1 MDLHFADVQDSPL
14 FRARC
19 AEMEAATETLRT
31 RTRKVVTGASRYSES
46 LEEAFQESLRF
57 ADCIEE
63 FCSGADD
70 PNSTEQNFNVGGPSI
85 TRFSQTVREV
95 SSFIELLRTQV
106 ELIICDRLNQ
116 RSSSMTTDVRDARKR
131 LNQRSAD
138 YDAARSKHL
147 GHRTL
152 VQRGPWANNGFRSSG
167 SGSGLGNLSL
177 GGGGGSGSSPERGQ
191 QAMNAARSA
200 ADEARFDLARKLV
213 EVQVQSRYEFLE
225 SVASVMQAHLKYFEH
240 GHDVVGSLGPYIDET
255 LQLAS
260 KLKTDAKSKQ
270 DSLEEMITLQREA
283 DQIREA
289 AANAAG
295 VGGEPSPTYK
305 ANSSSFS
312 DPTNAAGGPLQ
323 MNIATSALA
332 SELENYIRATH
343 EFGGSQVTV
352 LRQGWLLKQ
361 SSKFKSKWQRRF
373 FVLDSTGTLYYYSN
387 KTERNSLGGGSNS
400 GIGSSRDTQ
409 QRPHNTVSLLTATVK
424 PGAAPPKDGAPA
436 VPFAFRV
443 VSPEREYTLQ
453 AEDEFEMQQ
462 WMESLQS
469 VIACLLSGVVDID
482 ILSRKVDREIGGT
495 NTGLPPPA
503 RATHTRDISIDLS
516 GAGSTGRPG
525 TGGSASSSSVAEV
538 NTAATPAN
546 TAAEIPS
553 SSLTT
558 RLSPTPS
565 SKAAPGTSTQSI
577 IAAVPGN
584 NHCADCGA
592 AAPDWGSLNLGT
604 LHCIECS
611 GFHRKLGVHISKVR
625 SLTLDVRV
633 WEPPVVALFQK
644 IGNTTANAVWE
655 GASSAAIAIVS
666 ATTSPVST
674 PLAAAGEFPRS
685 RPTSFNE
692 LVDDDDGDEEWV
704 WDADDV
710 GTDIEE
716 RSAEGGGGKDENKN
730 TSLTTAM
737 KKLQTAGVDG
747 GKSNSSGAATNH
759 PSAGVLIPNKP
770 SPSSSSA
777 AKESFIIAKYVKKA
791 YLSADQ
797 QPNKS
802 LNQHLW
808 TAVNSSD
815 VVATYQALVYGADV
829 NSLFITSSEAAHL
842 VEDTHALAG
851 GALER
856 VVSNP
861 RGLGDV
867 TITHIA
873 ASKGDVVVMELLL
886 QWGAPTE
893 LKDGYNRTPLMY
905 AVLHDYPDVARQLMK
920 RGVVCTGQDVM
931 GNSVVQMMGR
941 KGLADAD
948 LVAALH

>member
-1 MDLHFADVQDSPL
+1 MELHFADVQDSPL

-19 AEMEAATETLRT
+19 AEMEAATDTLRNKT
-31 RTRKVVTGASRYSES
+31 KKLVTGASRYSES

-70 PNSTEQNFNVGGPSI
+70 PNTIEQNFNVGGPTI
-85 TRFSQTVREV
+85 TRFVHTVREL

-116 RSSSMTTDVRDARKR
+116 RCSSLTTDVRDARKR
-131 LNQRSAD
+131 LNQRSND
-138 YDAARSKHL
+138 YDTARSKHL

-152 VQRGPWANNGFRSSG
+152 VQRGPWANNGLRS

-177 GGGGGSGSSPERGQ
+177 GGTGGGSVSSPERGQ
-191 QAMNAARSA
+191 QAMSAARSA

-225 SVASVMQAHLKYFEH
+225 SIASVMQAHLKYFEH
-240 GHDVVGSLGPYIDET
+240 CHNVVGALDPYIDET

-260 KLKTDAKSKQ
+260 RLKTDAKSKQ
-270 DSLEEMITLQREA
+270 DSLEEMITLQQEA

-289 AANAAG
+289 AAATAAG
-295 VGGEPSPTYK
+295 NGGEPSPTYK
-305 ANSSSFS
+305 GHSSSFT
-312 DPTNAAGGPLQ
+312 DPTNASSRGPLQ

-343 EFGGSQVTV
+343 EFGGRQVTV

-387 KTERNSLGGGSNS
+387 KSERNSVGGGGGTS
-400 GIGSSRDTQ
+400 GLGKDAQ
-409 QRPHNTVSLLTATVK
+409 QRPHNTVNLLTATVK
-424 PGAAPPKDGAPA
+424 PGTAPVKDGSPA

-462 WMESLQS
+462 WTESLQS
-469 VIACLLSGVVDID
+469 VIACLLSGVIDID
-482 ILSRKVDREIGGT
+482 LLSTKDNGEIGGT
-495 NTGLPPPA
+495 NTGLPAPA
-503 RATHTRDISIDLS
+503 RATHTRAISIDLS
-516 GAGSTGRPG
+516 GIGTTGRPG
-525 TGGSASSSSVAEV
+525 TGGSASSSSVTEV
-538 NTAATPAN
+538 APAGM
-546 TAAEIPS
+546 AKIPS
-553 SSLTT
+553 PSILTT
-558 RLSPTPS
+558 PLSTTTTTTTTPS
-565 SKAAPGTSTQSI
+565 SKAVASRPSTQSL

-584 NHCADCGA
+584 NQCADCGA

-611 GFHRKLGVHISKVR
+611 GFHRKLGVHVSKIR

-633 WEPPVVALFQK
+633 WEPTVVNLFQK
-644 IGNTTANAVWE
+644 IGNTAANAVWE
-655 GASSAAIAIVS
+655 GASGVAIAIVS

-674 PLAAAGEFPRS
+674 PLAAAVEFPRS
-685 RPTSFNE
+685 RPTSFND
-692 LVDDDDGDEEWV
+692 LVDDDEDDEWV
-704 WDADDV
+704 WGADDV
-710 GTDIEE
+710 GSDGQEL
-716 RSAEGGGGKDENKN
+716 SAEGGEK
-730 TSLTTAM
+730 SLTTAM
-737 KKLQTAGVDG
+737 KSLQTAAG
-747 GKSNSSGAATNH
+747 GGGGNKSSSSGAGTSHFSAKVCT
-759 PSAGVLIPNKP
+759 PSKP
-770 SPSSSSA
+770 SPSSASA
-777 AKESFIIAKYVKKA
+777 AKESFIIAKYVQKA
-791 YLSADQ
+791 YLTADHKGT
-797 QPNKS
+797 N
-802 LNQHLW
+802 LNHFLW

-815 VVATYQALVYGADV
+815 IIATYQALVYGADV
-829 NSLFITSSEAAHL
+829 NSLYITSSEAAHL
-842 VEDTHALAG
+842 VEDTHALSG
-851 GALER
+851 GALEK
-856 VVSNP
+856 VIPNP

-867 TITHIA
+867 TITHLA
-873 ASKGDVVVMELLL
+873 ASKGDDVIMELLL

-893 LKDGYNRTPLMY
+893 SKDGYNRTALMY
-905 AVLHDYPDVARQLMK
+905 AVLHDYPSVARQLMK

-931 GNSVVQMMGR
+931 GNSLVQMMGR

-948 LVAALH
+948 FVAALYEEK

>member
-19 AEMEAATETLRT
+19 AEMEAATDVLRN
-31 RTRKVVTGASRYSES
+31 KAKKLVTGASRYSES

-63 FCSGADD
+63 FCSGTDD
-70 PNSTEQNFNVGGPSI
+70 PNTVEQNFNVGGPTI
-85 TRFSQTVREV
+85 TRFVQTVREL

-106 ELIICDRLNQ
+106 ELIVCDRLNQ
-116 RSSSMTTDVRDARKR
+116 RSSLMATEVRDARKR
-131 LNQRSAD
+131 LNQRSSD

-152 VQRGPWANNGFRSSG
+152 VQRGPWANNGSKNSSSG
-167 SGSGLGNLSL
+167 GGSLGNLSL
-177 GGGGGSGSSPERGQ
+177 GGGGGSVSSPERGRQ
-191 QAMNAARSA
+191 VMNAARSA

-225 SVASVMQAHLKYFEH
+225 SIASVMQAHLKYFEH
-240 GHDVVGSLGPYIDET
+240 GHNVVETLGPYIDET

-260 KLKTDAKSKQ
+260 RLKSDAQSKQ
-270 DSLEEMITLQREA
+270 DSLEEMITLQRNT

-289 AANAAG
+289 AAMNTG
-295 VGGEPSPTYK
+295 IGSSGEPSPTYK
-305 ANSSSFS
+305 GNTSSFS
-312 DPTNAAGGPLQ
+312 DATTAAVGPLQ

-332 SELENYIRATH
+332 SELETYIRATH
-343 EFGGSQVTV
+343 ESGGSQVTV

-361 SSKFKSKWQRRF
+361 SSNYKSKWQRRF

-387 KTERNSLGGGSNS
+387 KTERNSLGGG
-400 GIGSSRDTQ
+400 GSSGRENQ
-409 QRPHNTVSLLTATVK
+409 QRPQNTVNLLTATVK

-462 WMESLQS
+462 WTESLQS
-469 VIACLLSGVVDID
+469 VIACLLSGVIDID
-482 ILSRKVDREIGGT
+482 LLSNKDNREIGGA
-495 NTGLPPPA
+495 NIGLPPPA
-503 RATHTRDISIDLS
+503 RATHTRAISIDLS
-516 GAGSTGRPG
+516 GIGMTGRPG
-525 TGGSASSSSVAEV
+525 TGGSVSSSSVTEAITAGEV
-538 NTAATPAN
+538 TAGDGT
-546 TAAEIPS
+546 EKSQIF
-553 SSLTT
+553 SLT
-558 RLSPTPS
+558 TPS
-565 SKAAPGTSTQSI
+565 SKAASAPSTQFV

-584 NHCADCGA
+584 NQCADCGA

-604 LHCIECS
+604 LLCIECS
-611 GFHRKLGVHISKVR
+611 GFHRKLGVHISKIR

-633 WEPPVVALFQK
+633 WEPTVVTLFQK

-655 GASSAAIAIVS
+655 GASGAAIAIVS
-666 ATTSPVST
+666 ATASPVST
-674 PLAAAGEFPRS
+674 PLAEAGEFPRS
-685 RPTSFNE
+685 RPTSSND
-692 LVDDDDGDEEWV
+692 LVDDEGDEEWV
-704 WDADDV
+704 WGADDV
-710 GTDIEE
+710 GSDGEG
-716 RSAEGGGGKDENKN
+716 RSSAEGEGEHVLTAAMKNLQTGGTGGGGGGGKKN
-730 TSLTTAM
+730 IS
-737 KKLQTAGVDG
+737 KAGV
-747 GKSNSSGAATNH
+747 SH
-759 PSAGVLIPNKP
+759 LSAGLLTPSKP

-791 YLSADQ
+791 YLISNQ
-797 QPNKS
+797 QSQTS
-802 LNQHLW
+802 LCHSLW
-808 TAVNSSD
+808 TAVYTAD
-815 VVATYQALVYGADV
+815 IVATYQALVYGADV
-829 NSLFITSSEAAHL
+829 NSLYTTSSEAAHL

-856 VVSNP
+856 VISNP

-867 TITHIA
+867 TITHLA
-873 ASKGDVVVMELLL
+873 ASKGDAVLMELLL

-893 LKDGYNRTPLMY
+893 SKDGYNRTPLMY
-905 AVLHDYPDVARQLMK
+905 AVLYDYPDVARQLMK
-920 RGVVCTGQDVM
+920 RGVICTGQDVM